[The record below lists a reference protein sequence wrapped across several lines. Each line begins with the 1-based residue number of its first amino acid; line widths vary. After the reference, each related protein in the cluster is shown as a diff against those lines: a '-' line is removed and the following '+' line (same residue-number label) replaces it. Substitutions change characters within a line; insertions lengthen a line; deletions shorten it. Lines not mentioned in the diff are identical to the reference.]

1 MKGMQD
7 ELLHGVELLNAQRFY
22 DAHEVLEDV
31 WRASPPE
38 TKRFYQGLVQI
49 AVAMHHYSRS
59 NLNGAR
65 SVHERACR
73 NLAEAPE
80 DFAALDIH
88 GLRTQLA
95 EWQACLQKGAPQP
108 PWPHIIAHKDTDI
121 STAPK

>member
-1 MKGMQD
+1 MEN
-7 ELLHGVELLNAQRFY
+7 ELRRGVELLNTQRFY

-31 WRASPPE
+31 WRSAPPE

-49 AVAMHHYSRS
+49 AVAMHHYSKA

-80 DFAALDIH
+80 DFAALDIK
-88 GLRTQLA
+88 GLRAQLA
-95 EWQACLQKGAPQP
+95 KWQRCLQMGAPQP
-108 PWPHIIAHKDTDI
+108 PWPQILAQKVADR
-121 STAPK
+121 SVSPE